1 MKNPMKPLTAKAL
14 FASAA
19 VAVAV
24 FSATAPAPAYADYG
38 SSGSLYYR
46 MGGESPGGRA
56 NYESQVAANLGVGAT
71 LRLNYS
77 CGKFDLSY
85 SWKVMLNSLKNLGSK
100 IQSALYAGIANLPM
114 YILMR
119 AQPGLYQLFQTYSA
133 QADTLIAAAL
143 KTCEEF
149 EAQIR
154 NGENPYEDWIKL
166 AKGNAWKGK
175 IKIAGSNTGTI
186 FEYDPNTSTE
196 VEQEKAGD
204 IISAKEA
211 IEKKEKGQKEGIPWV
226 FGKNAGGLNSDPIQP
241 IRDLSIAGYNA
252 TLGKPTTAD
261 PKASSTGTDSRL
273 TRAFPSA
280 QSLSDFTTAT
290 LGDTAVRTCSPGDN
304 GCTPSTTTVTATG
317 LGPKLEEEYNEVQ
330 PKLAELA
337 SGSERGATAQTKLE
351 EIGTEGYT
359 VNGAL
364 LETLRRLPAEER
376 AAAVE
381 RLSQEL
387 AMHRIVNKALV
398 ARAVL
403 LTGLSLPEVTAAG
416 HAMRETQA
424 QIDRLTQYID
434 DLLYESR
441 IRRELTSNTALAI
454 MEHQSGNEAAA
465 ASVAPARLTESN
477 RLQGG
482 GFVSDK

>member
-1 MKNPMKPLTAKAL
+1 MKKSMKPLTAKAL

-24 FSATAPAPAYADYG
+24 FSATAPTTAYADYG

-56 NYESQVAANLGVGAT
+56 NYESQAATKLGLGAT

-77 CGKFDLSY
+77 CGKFDLGL
-85 SWKVMLNSLKNLGSK
+85 SWEFMLNSLKDLGGK
-100 IQSALYAGIANLPM
+100 ITNAFYAGIANLPL

-133 QADTLIAAAL
+133 QADVLIAAAL

-154 NGENPYEDWIKL
+154 NGQNPYEDWIKL
-166 AKGNAWKGK
+166 AKGGAWKGH
-175 IKIAGSNTGTI
+175 ISVSDQNGLVN
-186 FEYDPNTSTE
+186 YH
-196 VEQEKAGD
+196 VERAGD
-204 IISAKEA
+204 IVSAKEA
-211 IEKKEKGQKEGIPWV
+211 IEKNEKGQKEGVPWV
-226 FGKNAGGLNSDPIQP
+226 FGKKAGGTNSDPLQP
-241 IRDLSIAGYNA
+241 IRDLSIAGYNV
-252 TLGKPTTAD
+252 TLGKATTAD
-261 PKASSTGTDSRL
+261 PKANNTDKKSRL
-273 TRAFPSA
+273 TRTFSSAENLATFTTEVLGDKRVYTCTPDGSASCPPSA
-280 QSLSDFTTAT
+280 ATT
-290 LGDTAVRTCSPGDN
+290 
-304 GCTPSTTTVTATG
+304 TATG
-317 LGPKLEEEYNEVQ
+317 LGPKLEEEYKEVQ
-330 PKLAELA
+330 PALSELA
-337 SGSERGATAQTKLE
+337 SSSERGATAQTKLE
-351 EIGTEGYT
+351 ELGTEGYT
-359 VNGAL
+359 VNAAL
-364 LETLRRLPAEER
+364 LETLRRLPAEDR

-387 AMHRIVNKALV
+387 ALHRTVNKALV

-454 MEHQSGNEAAA
+454 MEHQRANEAEA
-465 ASVAPARLTESN
+465 ASNVLRTTVIPDSN
-477 RLQGG
+477 PLRDGA
-482 GFVSDK
+482 VPSK

>member
-1 MKNPMKPLTAKAL
+1 MKSMKPLSAKAL

-24 FSATAPAPAYADYG
+24 FTATAPLPAYADYG

-85 SWKVMLNSLKNLGSK
+85 SWKAMLNSLKNLGSK

-154 NGENPYEDWIKL
+154 NGQNPYEDWIKL
-166 AKGNAWKGK
+166 AKGNAWKGR
-175 IKIAGSNTGTI
+175 ITIAGSNSGTLW
-186 FEYDPNTSTE
+186 EYDPNTSTE
-196 VEQEKAGD
+196 VQREKAGD

-211 IEKKEKGQKEGIPWV
+211 IEKKEKGQREGIPWV
-226 FGKNAGGLNSDPIQP
+226 FGKNAGGTNSDPLRP
-241 IRDLSIAGYNA
+241 IRDVSIAGYNA
-252 TLGKPTTAD
+252 TLGKATTTD

-273 TRAFPSA
+273 TRTFSNAE
-280 QSLSDFTTAT
+280 SLATFTTEV
-290 LGDTAVRTCSPGDN
+290 LGDKRIYTCSPGDN
-304 GCTPSTTTVTATG
+304 GCPPSAVTTTATG
-317 LGPKLEEEYNEVQ
+317 LGPKLEEEYKEVQ

-337 SGSERGATAQTKLE
+337 SGSERGATAQSKLE
-351 EIGTEGYT
+351 SIGSEGYT
-359 VNGAL
+359 VNGEL
-364 LETLRRLPAEER
+364 LEALRRLPAR
-376 AAAVE
+376 DRDAAVE

-454 MEHQSGNEAAA
+454 MGHQSAREAAA
-465 ASVAPARLTESN
+465 AAVPPA
-477 RLQGG
+477 LQSDPNPLQSG
-482 GFVSDK
+482 GFVPDN

>member
-1 MKNPMKPLTAKAL
+1 MKPIKPLSARAL

-19 VAVAV
+19 VALAAIT
-24 FSATAPAPAYADYG
+24 ATAPAYAAY
-38 SSGSLYYR
+38 SGSGNLYYR

-85 SWKVMLNSLKNLGSK
+85 TWKAMINELKNLGSK

-114 YILMR
+114 YILQR

-175 IKIAGSNTGTI
+175 IQVVGSNTGTI
-186 FEYDPNTSTE
+186 FEYDPSTSTS
-196 VEQEKAGD
+196 VEREKAGD

-211 IEKKEKGQKEGIPWV
+211 IEKKEKGQKEGVPWV
-226 FGKNAGGLNSDPIQP
+226 FGKNAGGTNSDALRP

-252 TLGKPTTAD
+252 TLGKATTAD
-261 PKASSTGTDSRL
+261 PKASSTDKDSRL
-273 TRAFPSA
+273 TRTFGSA
-280 QSLSDFTTAT
+280 EKLADFTTEV
-290 LGDTAVRTCSPGDN
+290 LGDKRIYTCSPGDN
-304 GCTPSTTTVTATG
+304 GCPPSAATTTATG
-317 LGPKLEEEYNEVQ
+317 LGPKLEEEYKEVQ

-337 SGSERGATAQTKLE
+337 SSKEYGAAAYDKLLA
-351 EIGTEGYT
+351 IGTEGYT
-359 VNGAL
+359 VNGDL

-387 AMHRIVNKALV
+387 AMHRTVNKALV

-454 MEHQSGNEAAA
+454 MGEQARREAEAAA
-465 ASVAPARLTESN
+465 VPPAMQADPN
-477 RLQGG
+477 PLQGG
-482 GFVSDK
+482 GYVPVK

>member
-1 MKNPMKPLTAKAL
+1 MKTISAKAL

-24 FSATAPAPAYADYG
+24 FTATAPMPAYADY
-38 SSGSLYYR
+38 STSGSLYYR

-56 NYESQVAANLGVGAT
+56 NYESQAAAKLGLGAT

-77 CGKFDLSY
+77 CGKFDLGL
-85 SWKVMLNSLKNLGSK
+85 SWQAALEGLKELGKK
-100 IQSALYAGIANLPM
+100 IQNAFYAGISQLPL

-133 QADTLIAAAL
+133 KADVLIAAAL

-166 AKGNAWKGK
+166 AKGNAWKGV
-175 IKIAGSNTGTI
+175 IRVTSSNGTVNYQQD
-186 FEYDPNTSTE
+186 F
-196 VEQEKAGD
+196 GD
-204 IISAKEA
+204 ITKTKTRA
-211 IEKKEKGQKEGIPWV
+211 EKDELGQDMGVDWV
-226 FGKNAGGLNSDPIQP
+226 FGKKAGGTNTDPIQP
-241 IRDLSIAGYNA
+241 IKDISIAGYNV
-252 TLGKPTTAD
+252 TLGKAVTAD
-261 PKASSTGTDSRL
+261 PKASSTDKKSRL
-273 TRAFPSA
+273 TRTFSSAEKLATFTTEVLGDRFIRTCQPGKNGCQPSA
-280 QSLSDFTTAT
+280 TA
-290 LGDTAVRTCSPGDN
+290 
-304 GCTPSTTTVTATG
+304 VTATG
-317 LGPKLEEEYNEVQ
+317 LGPKLEEEYKDVQ
-330 PKLAELA
+330 PALSELA
-337 SGSERGATAQTKLE
+337 SSSERGATAQTKLE
-351 EIGTEGYT
+351 ELGTEGYT
-359 VNGAL
+359 VNGEL
-364 LETLRRLPAEER
+364 LEALRRLPER
-376 AAAVE
+376 DRTAAVE

-403 LTGLSLPEVTAAG
+403 LTGLSLPEMTAAG
-416 HAMRETQA
+416 HAMRDTQA

-454 MEHQSGNEAAA
+454 MGHQSAREAAA
-465 ASVAPARLTESN
+465 AAVPPATQTDPNPLRS
-477 RLQGG
+477 G
-482 GFVSDK
+482 GFVTNN

>member
-1 MKNPMKPLTAKAL
+1 MKSMKHLSAKAL

-24 FSATAPAPAYADYG
+24 FSATAPLPAYADYG

-56 NYESQVAANLGVGAT
+56 NYESQVAAKLGMGAV

-77 CGKFDLSY
+77 CGKFDLGL
-85 SWKVMLNSLKNLGSK
+85 SWEYMLNSLKDLAGK
-100 IQSALYAGIANLPM
+100 ITNAFYAGIANLPL

-133 QADTLIAAAL
+133 QADVLVAAAL

-154 NGENPYEDWIKL
+154 NGENPYEDWVKL
-166 AKGNAWKGK
+166 AKGGAWKGSIRLASESGNVNVNK
-175 IKIAGSNTGTI
+175 E
-186 FEYDPNTSTE
+186 F
-196 VEQEKAGD
+196 GD
-204 IISAKEA
+204 IVTAKRR
-211 IEKKEKGQKEGIPWV
+211 IEREEEGQRKGIPWV
-226 FGKNAGGLNSDPIQP
+226 FGGKYAGGTNSDPLRP
-241 IRDLSIAGYNA
+241 IWDLSVAGYNA
-252 TLGKPTTAD
+252 TLGKATTAD
-261 PKASSTGTDSRL
+261 PKTSSTGTKSRL
-273 TRAFPSA
+273 TRTFSNAE
-280 QSLSDFTTAT
+280 SLATFTTEV
-290 LGDTAVRTCSPGDN
+290 LGDKRIYTCSPSDN
-304 GCTPSTTTVTATG
+304 GCPPSSATTTATG
-317 LGPKLEEEYNEVQ
+317 LGPKLEEEYKEVQ
-330 PKLAELA
+330 PALQTLA
-337 SGSERGATAQTKLE
+337 SNSERGATAQTKLE
-351 EIGTEGYT
+351 ELGTEGYT

-364 LETLRRLPAEER
+364 LETLRRMPAEER

-387 AMHRIVNKALV
+387 ALQRTVNKALV

-454 MEHQSGNEAAA
+454 MEHQRGNEAAA
-465 ASVAPARLTESN
+465 AVDALKTTTVPDSAPLSGGAVPSN
-477 RLQGG
+477 
-482 GFVSDK
+482 

>member
-1 MKNPMKPLTAKAL
+1 MKSMKHISTKAL

-24 FSATAPAPAYADYG
+24 FSATAPTTAYADYG

-56 NYESQVAANLGVGAT
+56 NYESQVATKLGLGAT

-85 SWKVMLNSLKNLGSK
+85 SWKVMLNSLKQLGSK

-133 QADTLIAAAL
+133 QADVLIAAAL

-154 NGENPYEDWIKL
+154 NGQNPYEDWVKL
-166 AKGNAWKGK
+166 AKGGAWKGS
-175 IKIAGSNTGTI
+175 IKITTSNSGTKYSY
-186 FEYDPNTSTE
+186 ET
-196 VEQEKAGD
+196 AGD

-211 IEKKEKGQKEGIPWV
+211 IEKKEKGQKEGIDWV
-226 FGKNAGGLNSDPIQP
+226 FGKKAGGLNSDPIQP
-241 IRDLSIAGYNA
+241 INDLSIAGYNA

-261 PKASSTGTDSRL
+261 PKASNAGTKSRL
-273 TRAFPSA
+273 TRAFP
-280 QSLSDFTTAT
+280 TAEK
-290 LGDTAVRTCSPGDN
+290 LAEYAKDVFGDNAVRTCSPADS
-304 GCTPSTTTVTATG
+304 GCTPSTATVTATG
-317 LGPKLEEEYNEVQ
+317 LGPKLEAEYKEVQ
-330 PKLAELA
+330 PTLQTLA
-337 SGSERGATAQTKLE
+337 SNSERGATAQTKLE
-351 EIGTEGYT
+351 ELGTEGYT
-359 VNGAL
+359 VNGEL
-364 LETLRRLPAEER
+364 LEALRSLPEIDR

-387 AMHRIVNKALV
+387 ALHRTVNKALV
-398 ARAVL
+398 MRGVL
-403 LTGLSLPEVTAAG
+403 LTGLSLPEVAAAG

-424 QIDRLTQYID
+424 KIDRLTQYID

-441 IRRELTSNTALAI
+441 IRRELSSNTALAI
-454 MEHQSGNEAAA
+454 MGHQRAKEAEA
-465 ASVAPARLTESN
+465 VAVPPPMQSDPN
-477 RLQGG
+477 PLQSG
-482 GFVSDK
+482 GFVPSN